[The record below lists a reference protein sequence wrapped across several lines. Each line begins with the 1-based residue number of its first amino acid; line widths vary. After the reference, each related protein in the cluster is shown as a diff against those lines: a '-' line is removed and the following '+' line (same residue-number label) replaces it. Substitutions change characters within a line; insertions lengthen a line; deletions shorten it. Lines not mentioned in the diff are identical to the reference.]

1 MRKGFSGWQRRDIY
15 RAGGV
20 CLLLLLCI
28 VYFYAGQTGKKQ
40 KVNLEKGDPLVVV
53 HEVKQA
59 DMMRHID
66 LSGQTIADAHI
77 VLAPKYTGRITAVQ
91 AQLGDHV
98 KAGDVLMVQDTGD
111 LELSIRQNHAATQA
125 AAADAVEAEASYNA
139 NYIKTQNSY
148 EIERMKYERNQYLY
162 SIGAISQD
170 TLDSVKQEYM
180 TSKAAYEALENQS
193 DGSAA
198 PASVASKQF
207 TAEKDMYATKSL
219 EKQRSDM
226 YLIAPR
232 DGIIGY
238 RSAEVGALASAGT
251 KVFELI
257 DNSHIY
263 VDCSLSENDAA
274 VLEPGMD
281 LDVTI
286 DALGQ
291 TYTGKL
297 IYVSPAMDDTA
308 KTYTVRIAL
317 DEDKSMIKAGL
328 FARSQIDILQR
339 PQTLFVPKEAIINKN
354 GRTTVFVV
362 KPDQTVEEREVR
374 IGLLN
379 DTDEEIIE
387 GLEDGDI
394 VALSNQDRL
403 KDGMT
408 VDTTTEAAS

>member
-1 MRKGFSGWQRRDIY
+1 MRKGLSGLKRREMY
-15 RAGGV
+15 VAGGI
-20 CLLLLLCI
+20 CLLLL
-28 VYFYAGQTGKKQ
+28 VFVTYFYLGQTGKKQ
-40 KVNLEKGDPLVVV
+40 KVNMEKGNPLVSVYTV
-53 HEVKQA
+53 NRA

-77 VLAPKYTGRITAVQ
+77 ALAPKYTGRITAVQ
-91 AQLGDHV
+91 ARLGDHV
-98 KAGDVLMVQDTGD
+98 RAGDVLMVQDTGD
-111 LELSIRQNHAATQA
+111 LELSIRQNRAAAKA

-193 DGSAA
+193 DGADT
-198 PASVASKQF
+198 PASVASKQY
-207 TAEKDMYATKSL
+207 TAEKDTYATKSL
-219 EKQRSDM
+219 EKQQADM

-238 RSAEVGALASAGT
+238 RAAEVGALASAGT
-251 KVFELI
+251 KVFELV

-263 VDCSLSENDAA
+263 VDCSIAENDAA

-281 LDVTI
+281 VDVTI
-286 DALGQ
+286 DAMGQ

-297 IYVSPAMDDTA
+297 IYVSPAMDDSA

-317 DEDKSMIKAGL
+317 DEDKSTIKAGL

-339 PQTLFVPKEAIINKN
+339 PQTLFVPKEAIISKN

-362 KPDQTVEEREVR
+362 KPDQTVEERDVK

-379 DTDEEIIE
+379 DTQEEIID
-387 GLEDGDI
+387 GLSDGDV

-408 VDTTTEAAS
+408 VDTTEASS

>member
-1 MRKGFSGWQRRDIY
+1 
-15 RAGGV
+15 
-20 CLLLLLCI
+20 
-28 VYFYAGQTGKKQ
+28 
-40 KVNLEKGDPLVVV
+40 
-53 HEVKQA
+53 
-59 DMMRHID
+59 
-66 LSGQTIADAHI
+66 
-77 VLAPKYTGRITAVQ
+77 
-91 AQLGDHV
+91 
-98 KAGDVLMVQDTGD
+98 
-111 LELSIRQNHAATQA
+111 
-125 AAADAVEAEASYNA
+125 
-139 NYIKTQNSY
+139 
-148 EIERMKYERNQYLY
+148 MKYKRNQYLY

-339 PQTLFVPKEAIINKN
+339 AQTLFVPKEAIINKN